1 MTDFMDRKKEILVC
15 CCTNNI
21 GCDEESK
28 GEERSRT
35 KCNGNKEL
43 KCYNEEYEV
52 FCQRLVATKL
62 GYLEM
67 SD

>member
-1 MTDFMDRKKEILVC
+1 MTIYNRRFEGEIVTNFMDRKKEILVG

-43 KCYNEEYEV
+43 KCYNE
-52 FCQRLVATKL
+52 
-62 GYLEM
+62 
-67 SD
+67 